1 MVNEVTVES
10 LRASGLSPLEVE
22 LALASFS
29 PEAMPEARRALEPA
43 VGNALAVADLD
54 GQSDVDDLP
63 ANEERD
69 AEARASGHTGNT
81 GDTGNAGEHA
91 ASPNAPDHPHPAK
104 SLTNGH
110 GANGHGVATV
120 ASASRAAAPLPA
132 FTPDPALASNPHLG
146 AWRGRLN
153 ALRERSALARPLSA
167 CGRLTRAAGLVLEAI
182 GMRLAVG
189 AECLIEMP
197 PGSTL
202 PMAEAEVVG
211 FAGDRLFLMPT
222 TEVAGLLPGAR
233 VYPRESAPLADPLAG
248 AKRLP
253 VGWGMLGRVVDS
265 SGRPLDGL
273 GPLDTGAD
281 APLSAPSINP
291 LQREPI
297 QQVLD
302 VGVRAINALLTVG
315 RGQRMGLFAGSGVGK
330 SVLLGT
336 MARYTSA
343 EVIVIGLIGERG
355 REVKEFIEQILGE
368 EGLARSVVVAA
379 PADVSPLMRMQ
390 GAAYATSLAEYFRDQ
405 GKHVLLL
412 MDSLTRYA
420 MAQREIALAIGEPPA
435 TKGYPPSVFAKLP
448 ALVERTG
455 NGPEGGGSIT
465 AFYTV
470 LTEGDDQQD
479 PIADSAR
486 AILDGHIVLSRTL
499 AEAGHYPAID
509 IEASISR
516 AMTALI
522 DENHLERVRLFKQM
536 LSRYQRN
543 RDLINVGA
551 YSSGRDGLLDRAIAL
566 YPRIEAFLQQGF
578 RECAPFEPSLTM
590 LNALFE

>member
-1 MVNEVTVES
+1 MVSETTVES
-10 LRASGLSPLEVE
+10 LRASALSPLEVE

-29 PEAMPEARRALEPA
+29 PEALPEARRALDPN
-43 VGNALAVADLD
+43 GNASEADCSFADIDPTDHLAAIDAID
-54 GQSDVDDLP
+54 
-63 ANEERD
+63 AITK
-69 AEARASGHTGNT
+69 AEA
-81 GDTGNAGEHA
+81 GDDAPAPAPLERVAHPPQAG
-91 ASPNAPDHPHPAK
+91 
-104 SLTNGH
+104 
-110 GANGHGVATV
+110 
-120 ASASRAAAPLPA
+120 ASASRAAPPHPV
-132 FTPDPALASNPHLG
+132 FTPDPALANNRHLA
-146 AWRGRLN
+146 AWRSRLD
-153 ALRERSALARPLSA
+153 ALRERSALTRPLSA

-182 GMRLAVG
+182 GMRMAVG

-233 VYPRESAPLADPLAG
+233 VYPREAAPLADPLAG

-273 GPLDTGAD
+273 GPLDTEAD

-297 QQVLD
+297 HQVLD

-390 GAAYATSLAEYFRDQ
+390 GATYATSLAEYFRDQ

-455 NGPEGGGSIT
+455 NGPAGGGSIT

-486 AILDGHIVLSRTL
+486 AILDGHIVLSRSL

-522 DENHLERVRLFKQM
+522 DEKHLDRVRLFKQM

-551 YSSGRDGLLDRAIAL
+551 YSSGRDALLDRAIAL

-590 LNALFE
+590 LDALFQ